1 MIDKSVSPSVSDF
14 FRNDLKENVYY
25 VGKEIMPNRAA
36 KERKRLRR
44 KLAIQN
50 KRRKREMKKAR
61 KNAITI

>member
-1 MIDKSVSPSVSDF
+1 
-14 FRNDLKENVYY
+14 
-25 VGKEIMPNRAA
+25 MPNRAA

-61 KNAITI
+61 KNESKI